1 MHEVTAP
8 TLLVLAAGLGSRY
21 GGLKQM
27 DPVGP
32 GGETI
37 IDYTAFDALRA
48 GFRQFVFVIRREM
61 EGSFR
66 QFVGA
71 RLEKLFPVQYAFQ
84 EISSLPPGFSAP
96 ASREKPWGTG
106 HAILAAADLIQ
117 GPFGVTNADDFYGS
131 NSIRVLGEHLR
142 SGSPDYAMVG
152 YVLRNTLSNFSTV
165 ARGLCRVTGDGYLQ
179 AVTEVTGIGRDGKDA
194 KYTDEGGVERK
205 LDGGATVSMNLWG
218 FNPSLFVHLRE
229 QFSQFLRTRG
239 QDPLAEFYIPSVVNA
254 LVEEGCERCKVL
266 QTSDAWCGM
275 TCRDDRRGVTERIR
289 DGIARGIYPQDLWRH
304 S

>member
-1 MHEVTAP
+1 
-8 TLLVLAAGLGSRY
+8 
-21 GGLKQM
+21 
-27 DPVGP
+27 
-32 GGETI
+32 
-37 IDYTAFDALRA
+37 
-48 GFRQFVFVIRREM
+48 
-61 EGSFR
+61 
-66 QFVGA
+66 
-71 RLEKLFPVQYAFQ
+71 
-84 EISSLPPGFSAP
+84 
-96 ASREKPWGTG
+96 
-106 HAILAAADLIQ
+106 
-117 GPFGVTNADDFYGS
+117 
-131 NSIRVLGEHLR
+131 
-142 SGSPDYAMVG
+142 MVG